1 MTLHSVVF
9 YSESTLCLLTF
20 PFFLWILSH
29 FFDGSYPFEIRQIG
43 HSIYVTRIRNSH
55 LTRDPQFRI
64 KFFLVESNLY
74 TIWIGSL
81 SNVRDPMIF
90 DIQITTTDDTNGSE
104 TGYLC
109 APGDVPSK
117 FTLAQWVV

>member
-1 MTLHSVVF
+1 
-9 YSESTLCLLTF
+9 
-20 PFFLWILSH
+20 
-29 FFDGSYPFEIRQIG
+29 
-43 HSIYVTRIRNSH
+43 
-55 LTRDPQFRI
+55 
-64 KFFLVESNLY
+64 
-74 TIWIGSL
+74 
-81 SNVRDPMIF
+81 MIF